1 MWYKLCASIGIDC
14 KKVGTGI
21 RCKPNTN
28 RNFEEKQT
36 IEVTFDNVVVI
47 HCFRKMWKE
56 WTWTTW
62 SKNCICLFAERT
74 VWVTIIHDR
83 RKKYNYGNIGP
94 TPVRK
99 WICSVSNWFIV
110 LKQRKY
116 SFISELKLKCQ
127 LASKW
132 NDLKHMMLNSSGSEY
147 GGYANSRS
155 KPEDYASSCSDSE
168 ADYDRSPKLEADYE
182 RSPEQGVL
190 VWEVGSCPVPAWEFR
205 SCPVSV
211 WEVGSCPIQVRE
223 GGGHQIQPH
232 GRWRRFP

>member
-1 MWYKLCASIGIDC
+1 M
-14 KKVGTGI
+14 
-21 RCKPNTN
+21 N
-28 RNFEEKQT
+28 
-36 IEVTFDNVVVI
+36 
-47 HCFRKMWKE
+47 KE
-56 WTWTTW
+56 LYLLA
-62 SKNCICLFAERT
+62 CRT

-190 VWEVGSCPVPAWEFR
+190 VWEVGSCPVPAREFR
-205 SCPVSV
+205 SCPVLV
-211 WEVGSCPIQVRE
+211 REVGSCPIQVRE